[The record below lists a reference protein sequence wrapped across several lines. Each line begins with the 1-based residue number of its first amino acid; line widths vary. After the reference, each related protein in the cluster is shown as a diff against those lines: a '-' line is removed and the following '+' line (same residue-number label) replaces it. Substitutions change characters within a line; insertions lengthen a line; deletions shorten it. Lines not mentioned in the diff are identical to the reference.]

1 MPKVLTPLSFDDQ
14 TKIFMKEA
22 KVTNTDMVQRLG
34 TSWPTWCRW
43 KKSPGSMPMIAFREY
58 CRILRLDA
66 EDITEILRSI

>member
-14 TKIFMKEA
+14 TEIFMKEA

>member
-1 MPKVLTPLSFDDQ
+1 MPKVLTPLSFEAQ
-14 TKIFMKEA
+14 TDIYMAKA
-22 KVTNTDMVQRLG
+22 KVNNTDMVHRLG